1 MPLQDMG
8 RNEELVPR
16 KLRQVNA
23 LELKVP
29 PPLVALLLAAG
40 MWLAAATLPALAI
53 AFPWRHGLAIG
64 IAGIGV
70 GFALTGVYAF
80 HRAGT
85 TVNPMQPAATSSMV
99 TSGVYRVSRNPM
111 YVGLLL
117 ALAGWAVFLS
127 HALPFLFLP
136 AFVLY
141 MNRFQIAPEERA
153 LSAKFGDEY
162 EAYERAVRRWL

>member
-1 MPLQDMG
+1 MS
-8 RNEELVPR
+8 
-16 KLRQVNA
+16 QVSA

-29 PPLVALLLAAG
+29 PPVVTLLHAAG

-53 AFPWRHGLAIG
+53 AIPLRHGLAIG

-111 YVGLLL
+111 YVGILL

-127 HALPFLFLP
+127 HALPYLFLP

-141 MNRFQIAPEERA
+141 MNRFQIAPEERV

-162 EAYERAVRRWL
+162 EAYQRAVRRWL